1 MKWTIIWLVLLVG
14 IIAGGITPAMALTGN
29 ETTLSFS
36 DLNWVSHSDLEFYGL
51 YPNGTWV
58 SLGIWNTTS
67 SALVLQPGVYS
78 VVVHPSGIAR
88 LTDPVTFL
96 QDGFA
101 WIQTNAFAATFIIIL
116 VGLFAAIL
124 SSGEKRR
131 QR

>member
-1 MKWTIIWLVLLVG
+1 MKWILCIVFLMG
-14 IIAGGITPAMALTGN
+14 IIAGISPALALTGN

-67 SALVLQPGVYS
+67 SSLVLQPGVYS
-78 VVVHPSGIAR
+78 VVVHPSGVQR
-88 LTDPVTFL
+88 LSDPVTFL

-101 WIQTNAFAATFIIIL
+101 WFQSNAIVILFIVVIIGILIAA
-116 VGLFAAIL
+116 
-124 SSGEKRR
+124 SSGRGKRR
-131 QR
+131 